1 MSTLD
6 TPIVECI
13 AMTRNDFH
21 PNRAYKLT
29 DERNGKHLQSYDIF
43 VTVCGWRA
51 FSADSA
57 TSFIGTLKARLT
69 HVRQL
74 DTRDSP
80 CS

>member
-21 PNRAYKLT
+21 LNRTYKLT
-29 DERNGKHLQSYDIF
+29 DERNGKYLQSHDVF

-57 TSFIGTLKARLT
+57 TSSIGSSKARLT
-69 HVRQL
+69 HVHQL